1 MAIDFQ
7 KKDQYTMEDLL
18 AIMNILRSPEGCPW
32 DREQTHES
40 IRKNFLEE
48 TYEAVEAI
56 DSKDPVLLREELGDV
71 LLQVVFHARME
82 EEQGSFT
89 FDDVCDGVCKKLV
102 LRHPHIF
109 GDVEASTSQ
118 EVLKNWDAIKKEE
131 KKQETFTDSLNSV
144 PRVLPALMR
153 SSKVQHR
160 AARAGF
166 DFADA
171 YQALECVPRETQEL
185 REAMQ
190 GKNEQEIE
198 KELGDLLFSV
208 VNVARLNGLDAEEC
222 LTRASDKFIRRFS
235 KVEEL
240 AKEKDLP
247 MPGTSMEELD
257 QLWQEVKVNDR

>member
-1 MAIDFQ
+1 MIWDEMQRKGIPMAIDFQ

-56 DSKDPVLLREELGDV
+56 DSRDPVLLREELGAV
-71 LLQVVFHARME
+71 LLQV
-82 EEQGSFT
+82 
-89 FDDVCDGVCKKLV
+89 
-102 LRHPHIF
+102 
-109 GDVEASTSQ
+109 
-118 EVLKNWDAIKKEE
+118 
-131 KKQETFTDSLNSV
+131 
-144 PRVLPALMR
+144 
-153 SSKVQHR
+153 VQHR

-185 REAMQ
+185 QEAMQ

-198 KELGDLLFSV
+198 EELGDLLFSV
-208 VNVARLNGLDAEEC
+208 VNVARLSGLDAEEC